1 MNAIETKGLTKFY
14 GKKCALD
21 HLDLTV
27 GEGELFALLGVNGAG
42 KTTAIKLLSCLMA
55 PTKGTASI
63 YGNDI
68 VTQAHEAR
76 SVLATSPQETAVASN
91 LTARENLELMAG
103 IYGAS
108 TQEARQMATE
118 MIREFSMTSIED
130 TKAKKLSGGWQR
142 RLSIAMALISQPK
155 LLFLDEPTL
164 GLDILAR
171 RELWSI
177 IEKLK
182 GKTTIILTTHYLEEA
197 EALSD
202 RIGILA
208 AGRLTALGTAAELME
223 QSDTKNF
230 EDAFIALAGGSVQ

>member
-1 MNAIETKGLTKFY
+1 MNAIETHSLTKQY
-14 GKKCALD
+14 GSKTALK
-21 HLDLTV
+21 DLNLSIHD
-27 GEGELFALLGVNGAG
+27 GELFGLLGVNGAG

-55 PTKGTASI
+55 PTFGSATV
-63 YGNDI
+63 YGHDI
-68 VTQAHEAR
+68 ITESHKAR
-76 SVLATSPQETAVASN
+76 SLLATSPQETAVAPN
-91 LTARENLELMAG
+91 LSTRENLELMAG

-108 TQEARQMATE
+108 TKEAKILATE
-118 MIREFSMTSIED
+118 MIERFNMTSIEK

-142 RLSIAMALISQPK
+142 RLSIAMALISEPK

-171 RELWSI
+171 RELWTI
-177 IEKLK
+177 IRQLK

-208 AGRLTALGTAAELME
+208 SGQLTALGTAQELME
-223 QSDTKNF
+223 KSGTSNF
-230 EDAFIALAGGSVQ
+230 EDAFITLAGGAI